1 LFEYETKTACR
12 WRQVTVLMSESLS
25 HLTVLF
31 KTAYSFMTKASDSF

>member
-1 LFEYETKTACR
+1 LFEYETKTEL
-12 WRQVTVLMSESLS
+12 QVTVLMSESLS